1 MIKNYISMTTLSLLF
16 AVSLLFAGSLSH
28 AQVRKTGSVSGHA
41 FLWSDIET
49 TGYKKEV
56 TEKRSRYTKHFEL
69 NDGSM
74 KMYSSPG
81 SMHYQTGNTW
91 EEINLGIHT
100 NTSGVHSSHPYFN
113 GDNSFKTWYP
123 QSPMSGKLYT
133 SVKDGD
139 MSEQIESMYA
149 TDQNGNTVYTYQTNT
164 PQVTVSDNMISY
176 SNLFPNTIVRYAQ
189 QVDGRKLD
197 VELQSNQALSNLPTN
212 AKFLVIKEK
221 VTIPANWTVTET
233 AGYIN
238 LFSGNTWVANFLK
251 PTAFETQSPDK
262 AYTSDEDFM
271 NEGEISMTRSGNVL
285 TLYTKFS
292 LNWLK
297 ASNRQFPV
305 RLDPTTNFYPPTSAS
320 PTASLATG
328 RLTSATSGKSAGFLR
343 MAAAGSFAWAKF
355 DITTLAPGAAI
366 SSATYFGYNYSP
378 TGTQTDKIVTVVG
391 MQSVDPETATN
402 GASPTVPQISNQIN
416 LNGPIYSSNY
426 VFGGTNPAAAPFTWR
441 SAPLTGNATGDIA
454 SQQTQGWT
462 ALGFKYTSGST
473 TTMLQNG
480 EEIQITDPSHLPYLT
495 LVYTTGA
502 CSGTPTAGAAISS
515 VLLACGDPFSLNLS
529 GNSTGVGTTY
539 QWQSSP
545 AGLNTWTNLGIA
557 QSSSNYTTTQS
568 TPYDYR
574 CVVTCTGSGL
584 SSTSTIV
591 AVGQNTVANC
601 YCIPSGPA
609 SSTNYINSVTTSGAI
624 VNISNTGTTYSTSPS
639 AGYGNYT
646 SLIMSANPSTA
657 VNIQVTFV
665 AGSQTV
671 GVWADWNR
679 DGDFNDAGET
689 LIQTSSAAASP
700 YNNTFTIPATAI
712 AGTTRLRIRTTTVGT
727 AQVCGF
733 DANGETED
741 YTINVLGPCT
751 SAPLATIA
759 TSSYVICPL
768 TTQVLTA
775 TVPTV
780 QLGTTYQWQQSTT
793 PGGPYSNVVGGT
805 GATTL
810 SYTTPALAAGTYY
823 YVLQTTCAN
832 CGPCSQLSNQATIV
846 AQNVN
851 APVATN
857 SAQCAPGVP
866 TAFVT
871 SAAGA
876 IGTGNFN
883 WYNAPT
889 AGTLLQS
896 KPYGP
901 VVPYYFNDFS
911 SIFLSNSS
919 ITGNSSITT
928 GVLQMHSNTVSQYGG
943 FMVNASNFNSDKYT
957 VDFDYTTTGTPAT
970 MGEGFS
976 YSFADDAV
984 ITAEASMNAENGTGS
999 KLKVCFVAY
1008 TNGASSQG
1016 IYLIYGNSTFNEPTP
1031 TTPGVLGYSS
1041 NVSWKNAS
1049 GHVKISLDSLGRAS
1063 MILNGVTLFN
1073 NVQLPAAFNTA
1084 NKASWKHV
1092 WKGRTTTNTM
1102 FTSFDNIDIKQS
1114 TLSTGSPT
1122 YLSNVAATTTFYVS
1136 ELGTNGCLSPR
1147 TPITV
1152 TVNTPPTLA
1161 INAIPSSTVCTGAPI
1176 TLSGSGAIS
1185 YVWNGN
1191 ATTVNGDT
1199 TFSSAVAG
1207 TFTVTGTDA
1216 NNCSNTSTVTV
1227 SLLSVLNGTAT
1238 ATPNLFCFGGSA
1250 NLTATATPICTG
1262 LASANFVGYYAPTA
1276 WTFENVLAN
1285 GTLITT
1291 GAPANIKLTTG
1302 TDGSF
1307 NYGTTGL
1314 SRKITCSGT
1323 VSFNWSFMHPAEA
1336 YVDFPQYAINGGTP
1350 IDFPTYSTGG
1360 YNGTQTG
1367 TISFPVAA
1375 GDSITIY
1382 AVTLD
1387 NDATAGMLTVS
1398 NFSAPSPLVTGS
1410 ISYWDAATGGTNL
1423 GTPPLTV
1430 TPATSGIVTYYAA
1443 YTSNTTGCVNQV
1455 REPVNVTVHPIAT
1468 ATLSG
1473 GGTVCAG
1480 SPLPNI
1486 SIDLTGS
1493 APWNLTYTYDGT
1505 PVTVTGITTSPYVI
1519 TNAAVGTYVAT
1530 AASDAFCT
1538 GTASGTAGVAL
1549 YTLPTAT
1556 VTGGGMICAGS
1567 PLPDV
1572 AIALTGNGPWSMT
1585 YTDGTT
1591 STTVNAIASSPYII
1605 SGAAAGTYAVTNVS
1619 DINCTGTSSGTA
1631 SVIVNM
1637 LPVATLSGGG
1647 TVCTGSPLPNI
1658 SIDLT
1663 GASPWYLT
1671 YTLDGIPVTVT
1682 GINASPYV
1690 ITNPAV
1696 GTYMAVSV
1704 GDAFCTG
1711 SASGTGSVALYTLP
1725 TATVSGGG
1733 TLCAGN
1739 ALPDV
1744 SIALT
1749 GSGPWSFTYT
1759 DGTTPTTMNGFTG
1772 TSYTITAAAAG
1783 SYAVTNVSDINCV
1796 GTSSGIA
1803 NVVVN
1808 SLPVVTAT
1816 ITPSTICYASSA
1828 TANGGGAVSYVWNN
1842 GVSDNTAFVGTST
1855 TTYIVTG
1862 TDANN
1867 CTATSSATLTV
1878 NTVGSNLAQAT
1889 SGNTASITGVQS
1901 NTNVQP
1907 DGSSIMY
1914 SDASCNLIA
1923 TVQDLVGG
1931 NTLGNTTTAVNVDPT
1946 VLTYPAIGGQPY
1958 SRRWYAITPTN
1969 NVGVNADVTMYQT
1982 QADFDDY
1989 NLANGIYPDLPIGP
2003 ADAAGIANIR
2013 ITKVSGGGLGVGT
2026 ASVIAPSS
2034 VVWNALTNYWEITF
2048 NVSGSFSEFY
2058 VHAAN
2063 PFNSALPVSISSFT
2077 GVQYGESD
2085 ILKWTS
2091 SSEQNNAYFNLQHS
2105 TDGIRFVTLQKVL
2118 TQAVGGNSAAGL
2130 YYQTTNSK
2138 PSTGHNYYRL
2148 QQVDIDGKSTLY
2160 ANVIDLNR
2168 LGKGSSVNIYPN
2180 PVNDVLNIDL
2190 MATEASVTVVKIT
2203 DMSGRLIQQVQT
2215 NAVQGFNTI
2224 QVNLSALSSG
2234 LYTIQLLEN
2243 GQSLFIERIRKD

>member
-1 MIKNYISMTTLSLLF
+1 MSTLSLLF

-28 AQVRKTGSVSGHA
+28 AQVRKTESVSGHA
-41 FLWSDIET
+41 FLWSDIEKS
-49 TGYKKEV
+49 GYKKEV

-91 EEINLGIHT
+91 EEINLGIQT
-100 NTSGVHSSHPYFN
+100 NTSGAHSSHPYFN

-149 TDQNGNTVYTYQTNT
+149 TDQNGNTVYQYQANT
-164 PQVTVSDNMISY
+164 PQSVSVNNNNISY
-176 SNLFPNTIVRYAQ
+176 TNLFPNTTVSYAQ
-189 QVDGRKLD
+189 QVDGRKFNII
-197 VELQSNQALSNLPTN
+197 LQSSQALSNLPTN

-221 VTIPANWTVTET
+221 VTIPANWTVREN

-238 LFSGNTWVANFLK
+238 LFSGNTWVANMLK
-251 PTAFETQSPDK
+251 PVAIEKENPEKSYQH
-262 AYTSDEDFM
+262 DEDLM
-271 NEGEISMTRSGNVL
+271 IEGTMSMTRSGNVL
-285 TLYTKFS
+285 TIYTKYPIE
-292 LNWLK
+292 WLK
-297 ASNRQFPV
+297 QANRQFPV
-305 RLDPTTNFYPPTSAS
+305 NLDPTTNFYPPTPVAPLTPSTS
-320 PTASLATG
+320 MVTG
-328 RLTSATSGKSAGFLR
+328 RLTTATGSKAAGFLR
-343 MAAAGSFAWAKF
+343 LAAAGTFAWAKF
-355 DITTLAPGAAI
+355 DITTLPAGATI
-366 SSATYFGYNYSP
+366 TTATYFGYQYSP
-378 TGTQTDKIVTVVG
+378 TGTALDKIVSVVG
-391 MQSVDPETATN
+391 MQAVDPEVAVNSSTT
-402 GASPTVPQISNQIN
+402 PVISNQIN
-416 LNGPIYSSNY
+416 TVGPVYNSTY
-426 VFGGTNPAAAPFTWR
+426 VFGGTNPTAAPFNWR
-441 SAPLTGNATGDIA
+441 SAVLTGNATADISNQQA
-454 SQQTQGWT
+454 SQGWT
-462 ALGFKYTSGST
+462 CLGFKYTSGNT
-473 TTMLQNG
+473 ATMLQRG
-480 EEIQITDPSHLPYLT
+480 IEYFITAPAELPYLT
-495 LVYTTGA
+495 LVYSTGS
-502 CSGTPTAGAAISS
+502 CTGTPVAGTATATVS
-515 VLLACGDPFSLNLS
+515 LACGDPFTLNLV
-529 GNSTGVGTTY
+529 GNSTGSLTTF

-545 AGLNTWTNLGIA
+545 AGLNTWTNLGTA
-557 QSSSNYTTTQS
+557 QSSPNYTTTQS
-568 TPYDYR
+568 SPQDYQ
-574 CVVTCTGSGL
+574 CIVTCTAPGGA
-584 SSTSTIV
+584 SSTSTV
-591 AVGQNTVANC
+591 LSLGQNTVANC

-609 SSTNYINSVTTSGAI
+609 SSTNYINGFSTSGA
-624 VNISNTGTTYSTSPS
+624 VANITNTGTTYSTSPS

-646 SLIMSANPSTA
+646 NLVMSANPTT
-657 VNIQVTFV
+657 VINFTCTFV
-665 AGSQTV
+665 AGSQLI
-671 GVWADWNR
+671 GLWADWNQ
-679 DGDFNDAGET
+679 DGDFNDPGENPILTTSAGP
-689 LIQTSSAAASP
+689 SP
-700 YNNTFTIPATAI
+700 YSNTFTIPATALV
-712 AGTTRLRIRTTTVGT
+712 GTTRLRIRTTTLGT

-733 DANGETED
+733 SANGETED

-751 SAPLATIA
+751 TAPLATIA

-768 TTQVLTA
+768 TTQVLNA

-793 PGGPYSNVVGGT
+793 PGGPYTNVVGGT

-810 SYTTPALAAGTYY
+810 SYTTPPLAAGTYY

-832 CGPCSQLSNQATIV
+832 CGPCSQLSNQTMIV
-846 AQNVN
+846 AQNVD

-919 ITGNSSITT
+919 ISGNTSITT
-928 GVLQMHSNTVSQYGG
+928 GGVLQLHPNTVAQYGG
-943 FMVNASNFNSDKYT
+943 FMVNASTFNSDKYT

-984 ITAEASMNAENGTGS
+984 ITAEASMNAENGSGS
-999 KLKVCFVAY
+999 KLKVCFVAN

-1016 IYLIYGNSTFNEPTP
+1016 IYLIYANSTTNEPTP
-1031 TTPGVLGYSS
+1031 ATPGVLGYSS
-1041 NVSWKNAS
+1041 DVSWKNAS
-1049 GHVKISLDSLGRAS
+1049 GHVKISLDSLGKAS
-1063 MILNGVTLFN
+1063 VILNGVTLFN
-1073 NVQLPAAFNTA
+1073 NVQLPSTYISS

-1092 WKGRTTTNTM
+1092 WKGRASSITM
-1102 FTSFDNIDIKQS
+1102 LTSFDNIDIKQS
-1114 TLSTGSPT
+1114 TLITGSPT
-1122 YLSNVAATTTFYVS
+1122 YLSAVAATTTYYVS

-1152 TVNTPPTLA
+1152 TVNTPPTLT
-1161 INAIPSSTVCTGAPI
+1161 INAIPSSTVCTGAPV

-1238 ATPNLFCFGGSA
+1238 ATPNAFCFGGSA

-1262 LASANFVGYYAPTA
+1262 LASTNFVGYYAPAA

-1323 VSFNWSFMHPAEA
+1323 VSFNWSFVHPVEA

-1350 IDFPTYSTGG
+1350 IDFPTYNTGG

-1387 NDATAGMLTVS
+1387 NDAAAGILTVS

-1410 ISYWDAATGGTNL
+1410 INYWDAATGGTNL

-1430 TPATSGIVTYYAA
+1430 TPTASGTVTYYAA

-1455 REPVNVTVHPIAT
+1455 REPVNVTVYSIPT

-1473 GGTVCAG
+1473 GGTVCTG
-1480 SPLPNI
+1480 SPLPTI
-1486 SIDLTGS
+1486 SIDLTGT

-1505 PVTVTGITTSPYVI
+1505 PVTVTGITASPYVI

-1538 GTASGTAGVAL
+1538 GTVSGTASVAL
-1549 YTLPTAT
+1549 YTLPTAI
-1556 VTGGGMICAGS
+1556 VTGGGMICDGS

-1572 AIALTGNGPWSMT
+1572 AIALTGSGPWSMT

-1591 STTVNAIASSPYII
+1591 STIVNAIASSPYII
-1605 SGAAAGTYAVTNVS
+1605 SGAAVGTYAVTNVS

-1637 LPVATLSGGG
+1637 LPSATLSGGG

-1663 GASPWYLT
+1663 GASPWYVT
-1671 YTLDGIPVTVT
+1671 YTLDGTPVTVT
-1682 GINASPYV
+1682 GITTSPYV
-1690 ITNPAV
+1690 ITNAAV
-1696 GTYMAVSV
+1696 GTYVAVSV
-1704 GDAFCTG
+1704 GNAFCTG

-1733 TLCAGN
+1733 ILCAGN

-1759 DGTTPTTMNGFTG
+1759 DGTTPTTLNGFVG
-1772 TSYTITAAAAG
+1772 TSYTITAAAVG

-1969 NVGVNADVTMYQT
+1969 NVGVNADVTMYQA

-2048 NVSGSFSEFY
+2048 NVSGTFSEFY

-2118 TQAVGGNSAAGL
+2118 TQAVGGNSATSL
-2130 YYQTTNSK
+2130 YYQTINST

-2215 NAVQGFNTI
+2215 NAVQGLNTI
-2224 QVNLSALSSG
+2224 QVNLNALSSG